1 MWIKDSGRDVTSA
14 FVGIT
19 TPARDLY
26 EEIERRGWTVSSVS
40 IKDGQY
46 SCQIKSPNGETI
58 EKTGPNENT
67 AIGHALMALVR
78 QESIRQP
85 RVANWNW
92 KDQVGDIAQAYAEAP
107 AYDSKAAAGWKE
119 LADDMAARAQAIKQ
133 QIEVEYVDDPDPY
146 KDINEMCDD
155 VIKNRHISV
164 SKANAEHPIWNRNQV
179 LDYRLVRDVLGH
191 CQAGGDYSWYG
202 ENQATAAMMP
212 LLSENAQK
220 ALFTESIGQAAYNN
234 HFRGYGPQK
243 ITFLD
248 LDQTANDPDHAG
260 IHPNQTLVPGEVA
273 RMSAVEDADPNAN
286 WSSNVHPLPDNAYLW
301 TRDSVTGLDPLDW
314 QGARD
319 AAAQVDTRWSHMSN
333 PDENDNDTKRQAVAN
348 ALRAAIL
355 SPRKPM
361 QWGAQHYQ
369 NIADIPA
376 RVSDPMR
383 FWNTLE
389 ERRDDHNQSIGLEPG
404 VHRYAWAP
412 EEQAFKQ
419 WITSVEPTLAPDEVE
434 RKAQEELFH
443 MLAEEEQRIMQ
454 EDAKGQMTSDEI
466 ERKAHKAIRKR
477 LKLMTK
483 GNFDDK
489 TDSPDM
495 LYSAASQLEG
505 PYYPYLA
512 NQVKALAGVGR
523 HADSLLAGA
532 MRDVRNGGK
541 GHDFRKEVLRLNLPN
556 VGPREASHAWL
567 MLQPQS
573 SELAVIDPHVKDLL
587 DHKPDAIDNRD
598 YFKLERQL
606 AAGRDAAGYNHV
618 PLGMF
623 GWAMSDYKRGGH
635 GHHRDHR
642 SMRPLNPLPYH
653 DQEEP
658 IVESKWK
665 APHWW
670 KATDDAR
677 NQIGKQFDAD
687 IGANFKST
695 DIPFQKLAY
704 KGMGPVQ
711 SFNHWWDKEKPI
723 NPKKAKILAEYAAGE
738 KMSQKQVDDYLE
750 RHKDEVTNFSEFK
763 KKFMKTFKR
772 YKQSSNGGRVPYFVH
787 TDGNHV
793 EGAPGTPLMRHIKDQ
808 TGLTT
813 QQIWEQIAEA
823 GKR

>member
-1 MWIKDSGRDVTSA
+1 MWIEDSGRDVTSA

-26 EEIERRGWTVSSVS
+26 EEIERRGWTVSDVS

-46 SCQIKSPNGETI
+46 SCQIKNPDGEKI
-58 EKTGPNENT
+58 EKSGPDQNT
-67 AIGHALMALVR
+67 AVGHALMALIR
-78 QESIRQP
+78 QETMRQP

-92 KDQVGDIAQAYAEAP
+92 GDQVGDIARAYAEAP
-107 AYDSKAAAGWKE
+107 AYDTKAAAAWKE
-119 LADDMAARAQAIKQ
+119 LADDMSARAQAIKQ
-133 QIEVEYVDDPDPY
+133 QIEVEYVADPDPY
-146 KDINEMCDD
+146 KDINEMCED
-155 VIKNRHISV
+155 VIKNRHISI
-164 SKANAEHPIWNRNQV
+164 SQANIEHPIWNRNQV

-234 HFRGYGPQK
+234 HYRGYGPQK

-248 LDQTANDPDHAG
+248 LDQSANDPTHVG
-260 IHPNQTLVPGEVA
+260 VHPSQTLVPGEIA
-273 RMSAVEDADPNAN
+273 RTSAAQADPNAN
-286 WSSNVHPLPDNAYLW
+286 WESGIHPLPDNAYLW

-319 AAAQVDTRWSHMSN
+319 AAAQIDTRWHSLSN
-333 PDENDNDTKRQAVAN
+333 PDGDDHDTKRQAVVN
-348 ALRAAIL
+348 ALRAAVL
-355 SPRKPM
+355 APRKPM
-361 QWGAQHYQ
+361 QWASTHYQ
-369 NIADIPA
+369 HVSTLPA

-383 FWNTLE
+383 FWDTLE

-419 WITSVEPTLAPDEVE
+419 WITSVEPQLDPNQVE
-434 RKAQEELFH
+434 RKAQEQLFH

-454 EDAKGQMTSDEI
+454 EDDKGQMTSDEI

-483 GNFDDK
+483 GKFDEK
-489 TDSPDM
+489 TDNMDM
-495 LYSAASQLEG
+495 LYAAASQLGSG
-505 PYYPYLA
+505 PYHPYLA

-523 HADSLLAGA
+523 NADTLLASA
-532 MRDVRNGGK
+532 LRDVREGGK
-541 GHDFRKEVLRLNLPN
+541 GHEFRKEVLRLGLPN

-567 MLQPQS
+567 LLQPQS
-573 SELAVIDPHVKDLL
+573 SDLAVLDPHLKDVL
-587 DHKPDAIDNRD
+587 DHKPDVINDRD

-606 AAGRDAAGYNHV
+606 SAGRDAAGYNHV

-623 GWAMSDYKRGGH
+623 GWAMSDHKRGGH

-642 SMRPLNPLPYH
+642 SMRVINPLPH
-653 DQEEP
+653 HEDDVPEQE
-658 IVESKWK
+658 KWK

-670 KATDDAR
+670 KATEDAR
-677 NQIGKQFDAD
+677 NQIGKQFDAE
-687 IGANFKST
+687 IGANYKST
-695 DIPFQKLAY
+695 EIPFQKVAY

-711 SFNHWWDKEKPI
+711 SFDHWWDKEKPI

-738 KMSQKQVDDYLE
+738 KMSQKQVNDYLD
-750 RHKDEVTNFSEFK
+750 RHKDEVTDFKDFK
-763 KKFMKTFKR
+763 KKFMKSFKR
-772 YKQSSNGGRVPYFVH
+772 YKQSSNGGRIPYFVH
-787 TDGNHV
+787 TDGSKV
-793 EGAPGTPLMRHIKDQ
+793 EGAAGSPLMRHIRDQ